1 MLLGLLAMCATTAS
15 AQMAIGDEFMDANY
29 IYRVTKVPAG
39 ATRGDAEIT
48 AVLAGA
54 NPVSAEG
61 VLTLPG
67 QVTTS
72 AYGTDYNFNVRGTSN
87 AYAPTGALQYFGT
100 TNGTTTTFG
109 AEFTGK
115 VSATSV
121 VIPKEWTLIRKGTF
135 DGFTNMKSISFEANS
150 LVNSIENG
158 AFATTQI
165 NTFDF
170 SNCIRLTSLQNG
182 IFVEYP
188 GAKNSYIK
196 TIKLPAK
203 STVLKEINTAFM
215 NLTKLNKIENL
226 ENSAIQSVV
235 ANAFDGDVCLTEL
248 TLPGTVQTIAA
259 YAFENSGIAT
269 LTIDVTSITQIGDG
283 INNVYGAGTYVDQ
296 DGNTVKNVETLKKL
310 VLTGDLG
317 GVVTTGAFKDCKKL
331 ETFDLSGLAFVSG
344 GQFATSSFE
353 NCVKIAS
360 VSFKAINDTPGF
372 GYTIDANAFKD
383 CTILA
388 TVEIGSINSAQAI
401 GYKAFG
407 EKLKTVKIGTIKA
420 GALAIASGAFVYDNV
435 KGTSLNLA
443 MGDGEYLSSDDAL
456 TRILDYQAF
465 DFSNVNKLAAAGWN
479 RTDYPNIHIGKIR
492 SVGGVFSAGT
502 ITGKNIYELNF
513 DGEIA
518 ANGIDACPIE
528 LVASLQLNK
537 LNFNGKIGT
546 GGIASGAFA
555 NLPKVMTLNFAGE
568 LVEDA
573 IAAGA
578 FDLLL
583 AGSKINYTCATITD
597 EYVNPFVQTAFDV
610 STPATFASA
619 RDIEIE
625 VTNAVLKS
633 NFQGNF
639 DGSGINI
646 ADGEFDI
653 YRVKFYAAPIIVP
666 VENNFTVYR
675 NDNDKKVAWGRI
687 NFFTDAMSST
697 LGAGTQFNV
706 QRVQTIDGKKTKLTL
721 YATYTDE
728 DDALNAS
735 TIYMVPLKVKDG
747 YYNID
752 GTMDNEVII
761 AKLEKSEDFT
771 IADIK
776 VPVDPTGYTPA
787 DESLWPGLHNSE
799 LYIAAN
805 IMTNQQLVD
814 GNAFDWYGAVDI
826 YRGGTTIV
834 EDLYIMSNPAKYKGF
849 RIDKTEITAENN
861 AYINTGWYYMLLKK
875 YEGAPA
881 AANVVWMDDSQATG
895 IFGITEKKTVVED
908 GAIYTLQ
915 GVRVSATQK
924 GQIYIMN
931 GKKFIAK

>member
-15 AQMAIGDEFMDANY
+15 AQMTLGDEFMDANY
-29 IYRVTKVPAG
+29 IYKVTKVPAG

-115 VSATSV
+115 VTATSV

-182 IFVEYP
+182 IFVEAA

-203 STVLKEINTAFM
+203 STVLKDISTAFM
-215 NLTKLNKIENL
+215 NLTKLTTIENL

-235 ANAFDGDVCLTEL
+235 AGAFQNDVCLESL
-248 TLPGTVQTIAA
+248 TLPGTVQTIDGS
-259 YAFENSGIAT
+259 AFVNSGIAT
-269 LTIDVTSITQIGDG
+269 LTIDVTSITSIGNG
-283 INNVYGAGTYVDQ
+283 TGANIYGYGTYKDKN
-296 DGNTVKNVETLKKL
+296 GATVNNQSTLKKL

-317 GVVTTGAFKDCKKL
+317 GVVENFAFDGCDKL
-331 ETFDLSGLAFVSG
+331 ATLDLSGLTFVSG
-344 GQFATSSFE
+344 GQFASNSFR
-353 NCVKIAS
+353 NCVLIEK
-360 VSFKAINDTPGF
+360 VSFKAINDTPTFGF
-372 GYTIDANAFKD
+372 TIDANAFVG
-383 CTILA
+383 CTSLA

-407 EKLKTVKIGTIKA
+407 ENLKTVKIGTIKA
-420 GALAIASGAFVYDNV
+420 GALAIAGGAFVYDNV

-443 MGDGEYLSSDDAL
+443 MDDGEYLSSDDAS

-465 DFSNVNKLAAAGWN
+465 DFSNVNKTAATGWN

-492 SVGGVFSAGT
+492 SVGGVFTAGT

-528 LVASLQLNK
+528 LVASLQLDK

-597 EYVNPFVQTAFDV
+597 EYVNPFVQTAFDA

-639 DGSGINI
+639 DGSGIAI

-697 LGAGTQFNV
+697 LPAGTQFNV

-735 TIYMVPLKVKDG
+735 TIYMVPLKVKNG

-752 GTMDNEVII
+752 GTADDEVII

-776 VPVDPTGYTPA
+776 VPVDPTGYVGA
-787 DESLWPGLHNSE
+787 DESLWPGLTNTT
-799 LYIAAN
+799 LDIAQN
-805 IMTNQQLVD
+805 IMTNQQLID
-814 GNAFDWYGAVDI
+814 DNAQNAGTPISI
-826 YRGGTTIV
+826 YTPYKK
-834 EDLYIMSNPAKYKGF
+834 DLYIMSNPAKYKGF

-861 AYINTGWYYMLLKK
+861 AYINTGWYFMLLKH

-881 AANVVWMDDSQATG
+881 AANVVWMDDSEATG

-924 GQIYIMN
+924 GKIYIMN